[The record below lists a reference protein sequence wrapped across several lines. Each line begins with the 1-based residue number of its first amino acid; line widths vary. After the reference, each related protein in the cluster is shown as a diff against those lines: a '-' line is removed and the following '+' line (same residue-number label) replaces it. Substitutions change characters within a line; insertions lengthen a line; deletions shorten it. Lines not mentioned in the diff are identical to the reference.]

1 MKSFYLIIVYIA
13 AVLSTAQAST
23 KTGGPSTLGISLQA
37 VDRNGN
43 PLQTLVA
50 GEYIRLDLKADL
62 SRLPQKASASVT
74 ASAAFTTTIL
84 GRTVG
89 YSLSLPL
96 KGNAGSRI
104 DPSVGGPLSGTDL
117 AKPYENTI
125 YREILDFQIP
135 PEAPAGVVTFTVT
148 VTATSMKTIKRK
160 FVFPI
165 RR

>member
-1 MKSFYLIIVYIA
+1 MKFIYLIIVCLGL
-13 AVLSTAQAST
+13 AVSSIQASP
-23 KTGGPSTLGISLQA
+23 KAGGASTLGISLQA

-50 GEYIRLDLKADL
+50 GEYIRLDVSADL

-84 GRTVG
+84 GRTVS

-104 DPSVGGPLSGTDL
+104 DPSVGGLLSGTDL
-117 AKPYENTI
+117 AKPYENTV
-125 YREILDFQIP
+125 YQEILDFQIP
-135 PEAPAGVVTFTVT
+135 PETPAGVVTFTVT
-148 VTATSMKTIKRK
+148 VSATSMKTIKRK
-160 FVFPI
+160 LGFPV